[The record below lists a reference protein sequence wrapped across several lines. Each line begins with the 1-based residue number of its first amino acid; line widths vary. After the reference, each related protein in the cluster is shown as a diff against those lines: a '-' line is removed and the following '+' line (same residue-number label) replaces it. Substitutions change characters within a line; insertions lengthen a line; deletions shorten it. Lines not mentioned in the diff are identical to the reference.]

1 MRVAIYTRVST
12 GQQSPEM
19 QRRELLAYCER
30 RGWENAAEYSD
41 VMSGGKDSR
50 PALDR
55 MLSDAK
61 RRKFDVIVCW
71 KLDRIGRSLKHLLN
85 LLSELEAVGVA
96 LVSYSDSLD
105 LSTPQGRL
113 MFQIIGAMAEFERSL
128 IRERVLC
135 GLRNARARGVVL
147 GRRRVPVDVARV
159 NALRSAGLTWQAV
172 SNELGIPRG
181 TIFGA
186 WSAASFAPTR
196 RDELT

>member
-1 MRVAIYTRVST
+1 MRVALYTRVST

-30 RGWENAAEYSD
+30 RGWEIAAEYSD

-55 MLSDAK
+55 MLSDAR

-135 GLRNARARGVVL
+135 GLRNARARGIRL
-147 GRRRVPVDVARV
+147 GRPVVPVDVEQVKR
-159 NALRSAGLTWQAV
+159 LRSQGATWQAV
-172 SNELGIPRG
+172 ASELGQARG
-181 TIFGA
+181 TIYGA
-186 WSAASFAPTR
+186 WRAASALPTNPA
-196 RDELT
+196 